1 MMKNNSNIGVVNG
14 NNNNFKQTINQAG
27 CPGHSSGDSNSYG
40 MALLIGLFALMLLCV
55 MFYLLYFEQI
65 LFFLKLFIV
74 LTVVLFV
81 FKIIYPFMNK
91 QQDFQEITESILGLF
106 FAGLL
111 AVLINMIEKAMP
123 QQILIIAEE
132 LASDS
137 ESDWKQAWQLWTQFK
152 PLGHKTILCNM
163 GASLS
168 LIIGLCCNL
177 LYSFNLFKPFTPILV
192 LVMSLVAYCMLA
204 VA

>member
-1 MMKNNSNIGVVNG
+1 MKNNTNIGVVNG
-14 NNNNFKQTINQAG
+14 NNNNFKQTINQG
-27 CPGHSSGDSNSYG
+27 GGQGQSSDDSTSHAF
-40 MALLIGLFALMLLCV
+40 ALLIGLFALMLLCV
-55 MFYLLYFEQI
+55 MFYLIYFEQI

-137 ESDWKQAWQLWTQFK
+137 ESDWKQAWQLWMQFK
-152 PLGHKTILCNM
+152 SLGHKTILCNM

-177 LYSFNLFKPFTPILV
+177 LYSFNLFKPFTPVLV

>member
-1 MMKNNSNIGVVNG
+1 MKNNSNIGVVNG

-55 MFYLLYFEQI
+55 MFYLIYFEQI
-65 LFFLKLFIV
+65 FFFLKLFIV

-91 QQDFQEITESILGLF
+91 QQDFQEITESMLGLF
-106 FAGLL
+106 FAGIL
-111 AVLINMIEKAMP
+111 AAMVNMTEKAMP
-123 QQILIIAEE
+123 QQILIFAEE
-132 LASDS
+132 FRSNAGSV
-137 ESDWKQAWQLWTQFK
+137 WKQAWQLWKHFK
-152 PLGHKTILCNM
+152 PLGHKIILCNI
-163 GASLS
+163 GATLS

-177 LYSFNLFKPFTPILV
+177 LYNFNLFKPFTPVLAVLMSLAAYWMLV
-192 LVMSLVAYCMLA
+192 LP
-204 VA
+204 

>member
-1 MMKNNSNIGVVNG
+1 MKNNSNMGVVNG
-14 NNNNFKQTINQAG
+14 NNNNFNQTINQGG
-27 CPGHSSGDSNSYG
+27 CPGYSSGDSKSYG
-40 MALLIGLFALMLLCV
+40 IALLIGLFALMLLCV
-55 MFYLLYFEQI
+55 MFYLIYFEQI

-91 QQDFQEITESILGLF
+91 QYDFQEITDSMLGLF

-111 AVLINMIEKAMP
+111 AVLINMIGEAMP

-137 ESDWKQAWQLWTQFK
+137 ESDWKQAWQLWAQFK
-152 PLGHKTILCNM
+152 PLGHTIILCNI
-163 GASLS
+163 GATLS

-177 LYSFNLFKPFTPILV
+177 LYSFNLFKPFTPV
-192 LVMSLVAYCMLA
+192 LAVLMSLAAYWILLLP
-204 VA
+204 